1 MKIGYILLKGTFIIY
16 FLLGIF
22 FSLSGLFFSTGM
34 FMYAI
39 ADKESPLFIT
49 MIWLIFICF
58 TILFNIK
65 ILINIIKK
73 LILKKDIIFY
83 IILFYNINIDFATLG
98 NYNMP
103 FSLIFFN
110 IHHILGSISII
121 FYGLYLIFKEKK
133 NIEKR

>member
-1 MKIGYILLKGTFIIY
+1 MKIGYIFLKVTFIIY

-39 ADKESPLFIT
+39 SDKSLSLFIAI
-49 MIWLIFICF
+49 IWLILICL
-58 TILFNIK
+58 TIIFNITF
-65 ILINIIKK
+65 LINIIKG

-83 IILFYNINIDFATLG
+83 IILFYNININFATLG
-98 NYNMP
+98 SYNRP

-110 IHHILGSISII
+110 IHHILGIISII
-121 FYGLYLIFKEKK
+121 FYGLYLILREKK
-133 NIEKR
+133 NIEER